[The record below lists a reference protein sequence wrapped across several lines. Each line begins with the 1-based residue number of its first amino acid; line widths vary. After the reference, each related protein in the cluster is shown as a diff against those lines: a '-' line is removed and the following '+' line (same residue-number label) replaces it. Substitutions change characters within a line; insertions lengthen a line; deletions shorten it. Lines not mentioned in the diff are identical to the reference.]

1 MSAAG
6 NGDNNDNGDTHA
18 RLTIYDDLETL
29 ARAAAD
35 LLVRLQ
41 QDVRP
46 QEHYNIALSG
56 GSTPRTFHS
65 MMVSPPW
72 RDQIGW

>member
-46 QEHYNIALSG
+46 QEH
-56 GSTPRTFHS
+56 
-65 MMVSPPW
+65 
-72 RDQIGW
+72 